1 MCRYMPTTGK
11 WESQGIP
18 FPSQAQLEPLRGTYL
33 EGHGCSDANVWSP
46 VFLVAIFNE
55 NWAKKEAP
63 FSMACNHAHSD
74 FNSECCLDSDPSM
87 FFVTFHSLV
96 LTLCLAV
103 AFGFMRFLFTL
114 PSQNIIKCMCTVP
127 YFSFF
132 ISRGQESGV
141 WPVYFALPS
150 SHASRVQEICSWCGI
165 STLSVL
171 VKSILRVW
179 TPYSPFSFCWTT
191 MSDCFE
197 LMFIFL
203 LSPPFFMWRSY
214 ILSFCNCCD
223 PSLLRFYST
232 GFLSIGSN
240 YFDLLKAAERWIMA
254 EGTVKVIFEPFLAPI
269 CVWARARDKCHDHSD
284 RCSRYSSLLEMDIL

>member
-1 MCRYMPTTGK
+1 MGKPGYSFSIAGTAWTTARNLSGRA
-11 WESQGIP
+11 WVFWRQCLIP
-18 FPSQAQLEPLRGTYL
+18 SLSGSHLQRELSK
-33 EGHGCSDANVWSP
+33 EGSAFFYGMQPCAFRLQFRVLFRFRSIYV
-46 VFLVAIFNE
+46 
-55 NWAKKEAP
+55 
-63 FSMACNHAHSD
+63 
-74 FNSECCLDSDPSM
+74 
-87 FFVTFHSLV
+87 FVTFHSLV

-232 GFLSIGSN
+232 GLLSIGSN

-284 RCSRYSSLLEMDIL
+284 RCSRYSSSLEMDIL